1 MINKYL
7 HFFLE
12 KVSINMFWTIHQ
24 QIKSKILVQNIC
36 SSLWFNVLFF
46 FLLKTQWITRIC
58 LKEIQY
64 WMQGQEVAIAGIQP
78 SQIESAPY
86 SASNKLKWTCLT
98 NQRPGFRM
106 RPDYVRGI
114 MNHYWT
120 VVTANNEVSWRDNFP
135 SGGPLTQNKN
145 SPEENTTCQNFLRLW
160 KVTIETSV
168 KKRNSF
174 YILAPCSL
182 LGFNPSGCI
191 AN

>member
-1 MINKYL
+1 
-7 HFFLE
+7 
-12 KVSINMFWTIHQ
+12 MFRTRHQ
-24 QIKSKILVQNIC
+24 QNKSKFWSKIYVK
-36 SSLWFNVLFF
+36 SLIECLIFF
-46 FLLKTQWITRIC
+46 SLKKTQWITGIFS
-58 LKEIQY
+58 KEIQY
-64 WMQGQEVAIAGIQP
+64 WMQGQEVAIAATQP

-120 VVTANNEVSWRDNFP
+120 VVTGDNEVSWRDNFP

-174 YILAPCSL
+174 YILAPCSS
-182 LGFNPSGCI
+182 SGCK

>member
-1 MINKYL
+1 
-7 HFFLE
+7 
-12 KVSINMFWTIHQ
+12 MFWTRHQ
-24 QIKSKILVQNIC
+24 QNKSKFWSKIYVKVFD
-36 SSLWFNVLFF
+36 WMFNF
-46 FLLKTQWITRIC
+46 FLSKKPQWITGIFS
-58 LKEIQY
+58 KEIQY
-64 WMQGQEVAIAGIQP
+64 WMQGQEVAIAATQP

-120 VVTANNEVSWRDNFP
+120 VVTGNNEVSWRDNFP

-174 YILAPCSL
+174 YILAPCSS
-182 LGFNPSGCI
+182 SGCI

>member
-1 MINKYL
+1 
-7 HFFLE
+7 
-12 KVSINMFWTIHQ
+12 MFWTRHQ
-24 QIKSKILVQNIC
+24 QNKSKFWSKIYFK
-36 SSLWFNVLFF
+36 SLIECFIFF
-46 FLLKTQWITRIC
+46 SLKKTQWITGIFS
-58 LKEIQY
+58 KEIQY
-64 WMQGQEVAIAGIQP
+64 WMQGQEVAIAATQP

-120 VVTANNEVSWRDNFP
+120 VVTGNNEVSWRDNFP

-174 YILAPCSL
+174 YILAPC
-182 LGFNPSGCI
+182 FPSGCI

>member
-1 MINKYL
+1 MIKACLINHWVLCYFFCDDKQVFA
-7 HFFLE
+7 FFLE

-24 QIKSKILVQNIC
+24 QIKSKILVQKIFKIIQVFD
-36 SSLWFNVLFF
+36 LMFNFF
-46 FLLKTQWITRIC
+46 FLKTQWFTRIF

-145 SPEENTTCQNFLRLW
+145 SPEENTTCQNF
-160 KVTIETSV
+160 
-168 KKRNSF
+168 
-174 YILAPCSL
+174 
-182 LGFNPSGCI
+182 
-191 AN
+191 

>member
-1 MINKYL
+1 MFY
-7 HFFLE
+7 FFLS
-12 KVSINMFWTIHQ
+12 KKNPVNYRNILKRDTILEC
-24 QIKSKILVQNIC
+24 K
-36 SSLWFNVLFF
+36 
-46 FLLKTQWITRIC
+46 
-58 LKEIQY
+58 
-64 WMQGQEVAIAGIQP
+64 QGQEVAIAATQP

-120 VVTANNEVSWRDNFP
+120 VVTGNNEVSWRDNFP

-174 YILAPCSL
+174 YILAPC
-182 LGFNPSGCI
+182 FPSGCI

>member
-1 MINKYL
+1 MFCTRHQQNKSKFWSKIYVQVFDWMFN
-7 HFFLE
+7 FFL
-12 KVSINMFWTIHQ
+12 
-24 QIKSKILVQNIC
+24 SKKNPSELQEYSQKRYN
-36 SSLWFNVLFF
+36 
-46 FLLKTQWITRIC
+46 T
-58 LKEIQY
+58 
-64 WMQGQEVAIAGIQP
+64 WMQGQEVAIAATQP

-120 VVTANNEVSWRDNFP
+120 VVTGNNEVSWRDNFP

-174 YILAPCSL
+174 YILAPCS
-182 LGFNPSGCI
+182 PSGCI